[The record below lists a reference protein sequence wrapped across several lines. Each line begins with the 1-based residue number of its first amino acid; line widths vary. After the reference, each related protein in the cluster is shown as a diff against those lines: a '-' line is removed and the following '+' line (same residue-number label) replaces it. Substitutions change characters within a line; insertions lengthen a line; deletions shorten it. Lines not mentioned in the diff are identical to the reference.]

1 MGKRFK
7 LHDLRLIPLTRE
19 SLRFAVGESEQILTV
34 STRVLNHLKKYQQR
48 ESGSAEAGG
57 QLFARLSS
65 REVVIEEVTGPR
77 ASDLRTRTSYV
88 PYRAAEQPEIDFW
101 HKRRLHYVGD
111 WHTHPEM
118 QPRPSDSDRQ
128 SIRESFIRSKHS
140 LRGFLMI
147 IVGTAEFPQ
156 GLYVSLNNSE
166 SELVLVSSEREP
178 LPEEGLSE
186 NKRTA

>member
-1 MGKRFK
+1 VGKRFK
-7 LHDLRLIPLTRE
+7 LRDLRLIPLTKE
-19 SLRFAVGESEQILTV
+19 SLRFAVGESAQILTI
-34 STRVLNHLKKYQQR
+34 SPLVLNHFEKYQQR
-48 ESGSAEAGG
+48 ESGFAEAGG

-65 REVVIEEVTGPR
+65 RAVVIEEVTGPR

-88 PYRAAEQPEIDFW
+88 PDRTAEQPEIDFW

-118 QPRPSDSDRQ
+118 RPRPSDSDRQ
-128 SIRESFIRSKHS
+128 SIRESFVRSKHS

-166 SELVLVSSEREP
+166 SELVLIPCEPQPLAEGNSSENR
-178 LPEEGLSE
+178 
-186 NKRTA
+186 RTA